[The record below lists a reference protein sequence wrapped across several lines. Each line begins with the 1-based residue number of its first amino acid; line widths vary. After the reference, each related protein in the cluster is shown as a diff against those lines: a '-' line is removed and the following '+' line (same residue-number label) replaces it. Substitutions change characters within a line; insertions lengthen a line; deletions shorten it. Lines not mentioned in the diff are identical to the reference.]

1 MKMRTSLA
9 IVCALALVGAGCS
22 TQNRAVNGGNTAV
35 AQQSPQAAWQER
47 QRLFASMQAWRLSGR
62 VGLQLR
68 DDSWSFGLNW
78 LEKGSGRYDMNITN
92 PLTGAIMAM
101 VQSSGSQVTLRTADG
116 KTYQDTDAER
126 LLAKQLRLN
135 FPLKNLRY
143 WARGIP
149 APNLAVDDVQLDAQ
163 GRPVRLQ
170 QAGWVINYPRYKG
183 DGLSALP
190 ARIDLEQATEQV
202 RARVVA
208 KEWQTKL

>member
-1 MKMRTSLA
+1 MKIRTSLA
-9 IVCALALVGAGCS
+9 MVCVLALAGAGCS
-22 TQNRAVNGGNTAV
+22 TQNRAVNSGGAMV
-35 AQQSPQAAWQER
+35 AQQSPEAAWQER
-47 QRLFASMQAWRLSGR
+47 QRLFANMQAWRLSGR

-68 DDSWSFGLNW
+68 DDNWSFGLNW
-78 LEKGSGRYDMNITN
+78 LEKGSGRYDMSITN

-101 VQSSGSQVTLRTADG
+101 VQSSGSQVTLRAADG

-149 APNLAVDDVQLDAQ
+149 APNLSVEDVQLDEQ
-163 GRPVRLQ
+163 GRPIRLQ
-170 QAGWVINYPRYKG
+170 QAGWVVNYPRYKG
-183 DGLSALP
+183 NGTNALP
-190 ARIDLEQATEQV
+190 ARIDLEQAAEQV

-208 KEWQTKL
+208 KEWQTNL